1 MTLIKDKE
9 TSRTFEIDDG
19 ESIPLIM
26 IVDAEGFH
34 ITQSDYSGYEDQIS
48 LSWSHIMG
56 LLEIIDKLEGPTDY
70 VRH

>member
-1 MTLIKDKE
+1 MIKADE
-9 TSRTFEIDDG
+9 NSRTFEIDDG
-19 ESIPLIM
+19 NAIPLVL
-26 IVDAEGFH
+26 IVDADGFH

-56 LLEIIDKLEGPTDY
+56 LLEIIDKLEGPTDH

>member
-1 MTLIKDKE
+1 MIKDKAA
-9 TSRTFEIDDG
+9 SRTFEIDDG
-19 ESIPLIM
+19 DSIPLVL

-56 LLEIIDKLEGPTDY
+56 LLEIIDKLEGPTDH

>member
-1 MTLIKDKE
+1 MINDKD

-26 IVDAEGFH
+26 IVDDEGFH
-34 ITQSDYSGYEDQIS
+34 ITQVDYSGYGDHIS